1 VPDEQPG
8 RDLQRGSDPQQEGP
22 DRQQSGPDQQPV
34 SHEPPV
40 PEEQRTLDGRL
51 PNRHRVIRDLE
62 HVVEPAWR
70 RHTRGE
76 QRWPFA
82 VAIMAM
88 IGLQLLLPERL
99 TFGDRW
105 VLPAIEVLII
115 VVLVAANPGR
125 MERSSR
131 PLRML
136 GLALIAVASL
146 GNVWSVGQLV
156 YGITTG
162 GEPGSAAELLAT
174 GGDVWLINV
183 LTFAVWFWELDRGGP
198 VERANG
204 TDPYPDWL
212 FPQMTASA
220 MTPKDW
226 EPQFLDYLYVAF
238 TNSTAFSPTDTLP
251 LTRWAKS
258 LMLLQSVIS
267 LVTAALVV
275 AKAVN
280 ALP

>member
-1 VPDEQPG
+1 VPDEQ
-8 RDLQRGSDPQQEGP
+8 DGP
-22 DRQQSGPDQQPV
+22 DLRREPDRPV
-34 SHEPPV
+34 SPEPDGQRA
-40 PEEQRTLDGRL
+40 PEARL
-51 PNRHRVIRDLE
+51 PNRNWVIRDLE

-70 RHTRGE
+70 RRTHGE

-82 VAIMAM
+82 MAILVM

-99 TFGDRW
+99 TVGARW
-105 VLPAIEVLII
+105 VLPAVEVVII
-115 VVLVAANPGR
+115 VVLLAANPGR

-146 GNVWSVGQLV
+146 GNAWSVGQLV
-156 YGITTG
+156 YGITTAG
-162 GEPGSAAELLAT
+162 HTGSASELLVT
-174 GGDVWLINV
+174 GGDVWLINI

-204 TDPYPDWL
+204 TDPYPDFL
-212 FPQMTASA
+212 FPQMTASTMA
-220 MTPKDW
+220 PKDW
-226 EPQFLDYLYVAF
+226 EPQFLDYLFVAL

-251 LTRWAKS
+251 LSRWAKL
-258 LMLLQSVIS
+258 LMSLQSVIS

-280 ALP
+280 ALQ